1 MGAVDAAAAAAAT
14 AHSVS
19 RRETCTSRAASLG
32 PPLVCAARPRISAT
46 RGPWRGHGAA
56 MRDIYGRQQHA
67 SGIPLD
73 AARSGDA
80 RRYATSHAMERPWT
94 DRGRAGPRTPLDP
107 GTRRARPVPGRPRP
121 GRRTGDGSGDAG
133 PRSGKM
139 CFGNLNSDASCTR
152 RLVNLD
158 PWLARRTSRAA
169 GLDHVRLAT
178 CDNTEHAARAPP
190 PAPPGPPPPAWGCI
204 HEQIIGHSWSLG
216 APSAVHAVRCGGA
229 VFVPCLLTIASPLH
243 PGSTAAAAAATACAK
258 PEPPSAPPPPSP
270 PPPP

>member
-1 MGAVDAAAAAAAT
+1 VGAVDAAAAAAAT

-121 GRRTGDGSGDAG
+121 GPDGLGGRGTAGRQEFASGDAG

-139 CFGNLNSDASCTR
+139 CFGTLNSDASCTR

-190 PAPPGPPPPAWGCI
+190 PG
-204 HEQIIGHSWSLG
+204 QIGNRVSRG
-216 APSAVHAVRCGGA
+216 
-229 VFVPCLLTIASPLH
+229 
-243 PGSTAAAAAATACAK
+243 
-258 PEPPSAPPPPSP
+258 E
-270 PPPP
+270 